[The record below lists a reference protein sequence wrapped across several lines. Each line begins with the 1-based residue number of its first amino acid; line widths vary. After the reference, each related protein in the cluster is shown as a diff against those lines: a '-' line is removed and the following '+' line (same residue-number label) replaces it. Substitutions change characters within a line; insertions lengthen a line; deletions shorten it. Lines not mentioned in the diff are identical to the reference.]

1 MLASPKLMNEDSPW
15 VLDGQI
21 QKVLILREDHSDVPF
36 VHGYKQ
42 ILLYGPYWD
51 ALQIVEFTKGLAAF
65 ITFDV
70 ALLLGLKD
78 VLRADCLYFCSQGKL
93 RRADECC
100 RRKRSFKNIL
110 GTERLFDMY
119 LNHEFDRRV

>member
-1 MLASPKLMNEDSPW
+1 MLANPKLSSEVSPW
-15 VLDGQI
+15 VLDGQV
-21 QKVLILREDHSDVPF
+21 QKLLILREDHSDVPF
-36 VHGYKQ
+36 VRGYKQ

-51 ALQIVEFTKGLAAF
+51 ALQIVEFTKGPVIF
-65 ITFDV
+65 VTFDV
-70 ALLLGLKD
+70 SLLLGLKD

-93 RRADECC
+93 WRADECC
-100 RRKRSFKNIL
+100 RRKRNFKGIL